1 VEELRTLV
9 ERARTGD
16 LEAYGE
22 IVRRFQDMAYGYAY
36 SLLGDF
42 HLAQDAAQEAF
53 VQAYRDLTALREPAA
68 FPGWFRRIVFK
79 HCDRILRKRHAAES
93 LAPEGSEPMSEEPG
107 PAEAAEKQELRD
119 RVLAAVRSLP
129 EHQRTV
135 TTLFYIN
142 GYSVNDI
149 ADFLETPAGTIKRR
163 LHDSRM
169 QLKERMITM
178 VDESLKSVPLPDDF
192 ANVVVR
198 RAASL
203 QDLASAADLL
213 SYSARRNPSHFQSP
227 EDAEQAGIYVVGE
240 DGEVEGAGYFNE
252 TELTVG
258 STVLRAVR
266 PGEMGAEAD
275 GVPDP
280 AFVRSFRACFKLAR
294 ERGIH
299 VAVIHG
305 SQFDHAFCGFV
316 PCFYYPVVTL
326 PCDQAAGIVT
336 RAETC
341 EASDEQAEAGR
352 RAYLHDPYA
361 PNLSAY
367 IGGGVPHV
375 IRQDGAVVGYVRVN
389 RNFSPAD
396 RYGMPLGYV
405 TDITVQTREAA
416 LAVIR
421 LARGLV
427 QQGGAEE
434 ICLMQSHMTLITRT
448 MLSLGGK
455 YLLRGSCPFVGLD
468 AEMVAVIDLIGLTR
482 DMEREFAGRLENSGA
497 RDLQAAFSFEMGGH
511 IAAFVNGPDRLKA
524 TTEKQSVHLRLPR
537 WVLTRLYMGYYS
549 GEDVLAMGPIPWDR
563 TDGKKP
569 DDPNLD
575 NRVLDMPEAEA
586 TLFAALFPRL
596 WPTSMPDPDVWPW
609 VIGEPHPR
617 YQGEE
622 HKTAEMKAAIDAL
635 SFPWIGR

>member
-1 VEELRTLV
+1 MEELRTLV